1 MDRGVCVRCDYPE
14 IVPRP
19 ACCPECGADW
29 PRMLVQGWEMRL
41 RRWMMWSLWCVGA
54 VIVVSA
60 GCFGWLLWSGMAAM
74 MREEPLWAV
83 AVVIVIGVHVLAA
96 GGWGLAALAA
106 WNLKRSAASAALVVW
121 GWAVQ
126 LLALLPIAAYL
137 LLAALEK

>member
-1 MDRGVCVRCDYPE
+1 
-14 IVPRP
+14 
-19 ACCPECGADW
+19 
-29 PRMLVQGWEMRL
+29 MLVQGWEMRL

-60 GCFGWLLWSGMAAM
+60 ACFGWVVLDGLAALM
-74 MREEPLWAV
+74 QEEPLWAV

-106 WNLKRSAASAALVVW
+106 WNLKRSAALVVW

-137 LLAALEK
+137 LLAALGK